1 MPGDLGRDGFDPSD
15 YEGLSA
21 PIYLITGV
29 MASGKSTV
37 ADALAQQFPQSVH
50 LRGDAF
56 RRMIVR
62 GRATMSLK
70 LSAEAEKQL
79 NLRYDLAVD
88 AAKRC
93 ADAGFTVVYQ
103 DIILGKT
110 LETVVAKFGG
120 YDLKVIVVA
129 PDADAVSYRE
139 THRSKSGNRDRAE
152 IDAFDKILR
161 EETPQIGTWIDSSKL
176 TVRETVARILTAI
189 DGSPAL
195 VDG

>member
-1 MPGDLGRDGFDPSD
+1 
-15 YEGLSA
+15 LSA

-37 ADALAQQFPQSVH
+37 ADGLAQRFPQSVH
-50 LRGDAF
+50 LKGDIF

-62 GRATMSLK
+62 GQAAMSLE
-70 LSAEAEKQL
+70 LSPEAEKQL
-79 NLRYDLAVD
+79 QLRYDIAAD
-88 AAKRC
+88 AAKRY

-110 LETVVAKFGG
+110 LEAVVAKFDG
-120 YDLKVIVVA
+120 YDLKVFVLA

-139 THRSKSGNRDRAE
+139 LNRGKSGYRNRAE

-161 EETPQIGTWIDSSKL
+161 EETPRIGTWIDSSKL
-176 TVRETVARILTAI
+176 TARETVDAILAAS
-189 DGSPAL
+189 DG
-195 VDG
+195 